1 MLGNTILTME
11 KKFVISEQRVN
22 YLQGNTILAM
32 DYMENGNLWEALPRL
47 GRSGQPIFQWY
58 HRGKKVAYEIALGL
72 HFLHESK

>member
-1 MLGNTILTME
+1 MLY
-11 KKFVISEQRVN
+11 EQRVN
-22 YLQGNTILAM
+22 CVQGNTILAM